1 MPRPTIEAA
10 IATPALPP
18 ALRDFEAMCVG
29 VAGGEEM
36 NTVEIGVAGGGE
48 MDPVEVG
55 VAGGGEIDPVEVGE
69 LVEDVDAN
77 TEDDVVELD
86 ATCIVKDCGGGA

>member
-1 MPRPTIEAA
+1 
-10 IATPALPP
+10 
-18 ALRDFEAMCVG
+18 MCVG
-29 VAGGEEM
+29 VAGGVEM

-48 MDPVEVG
+48 T
-55 VAGGGEIDPVEVGE
+55 DPVEVGE

-77 TEDDVVELD
+77 AEDDVVELD